1 MPAAPSRPRSG
12 LRNGLRNGPLGGL
25 TELLRSPA
33 APGLALMTAAALA
46 FAWANSGWSASYEA
60 LLDLPV
66 RVGIG
71 DAELHKPLLLWV
83 NDGLMALF
91 FLLVGLEVKREV
103 AHGALSSFRKAALP
117 VAAAIG
123 GMILPAAIFTA
134 LNLGGEGQAGWAIP
148 MATDIAFALGV
159 LALLGSRVPLSLKV
173 FLAAFAVADDIG
185 AVIVI
190 ATFYSHGFNAA
201 AFGLAAALAGL
212 LALLNRRGVKNLGV
226 FLLVGAALW
235 LAILKSGV
243 HATIAGVILAMA
255 IPLHGRE
262 DDDHSPLVHLEHT
275 LHPWISW
282 GVLPLFA
289 LANAGVRVV
298 GAELDPLHPL
308 AMGVTLGLV
317 VGKALGIPLAS
328 LAAVRL
334 GLAELPE
341 GASWGH
347 LVGVGL
353 LGGIGFTMSIFVGTL
368 AFDSAVLL
376 DTAKVGIL
384 AGSSVAALLGLGTL
398 LLAGRRQRAAVD
410 AATTTRSSGTATV

>member
-1 MPAAPSRPRSG
+1 
-12 LRNGLRNGPLGGL
+12 
-25 TELLRSPA
+25 
-33 APGLALMTAAALA
+33 MTAAALG
-46 FAWANSGWSASYEA
+46 FAWANSSFSASYEA
-60 LLDLPV
+60 FLSVPV

-71 DAELHKPLLLWV
+71 EAELHKPLLLWI

-91 FLLVGLEVKREV
+91 FLLVGLEVKREI
-103 AHGALSSFRKAALP
+103 AHGALSTFRKAALP
-117 VAAAIG
+117 VAAAVG
-123 GMILPAAIFTA
+123 GMILPAVIFTA
-134 LNLGGEGQAGWAIP
+134 LNFGGEGQPGWAIP

-159 LALLGSRVPLSLKV
+159 LALLGKRVPLSLKV
-173 FLAAFAVADDIG
+173 LLAAFAVADDIG

-190 ATFYSHGFNAA
+190 ALFYSHGFNAA

-226 FLLVGAALW
+226 YLLVGAALW
-235 LAILKSGV
+235 LAILNSGI

-289 LANAGVRVV
+289 LANAGVQVV
-298 GAELDPLHPL
+298 GADLNPLHPL
-308 AMGVTLGLV
+308 ALGVTLGLIA
-317 VGKALGIPLAS
+317 GKAIGIPLAS
-328 LAAVRL
+328 FAAVRL

-341 GASWGH
+341 GANWGH
-347 LVGVGL
+347 IVGIGL

-384 AGSSVAALLGLGTL
+384 TGSSVAAILGVGAL
-398 LLAGRRQRAAVD
+398 LLAGRKRRTPKAAP
-410 AATTTRSSGTATV
+410 AAPGG